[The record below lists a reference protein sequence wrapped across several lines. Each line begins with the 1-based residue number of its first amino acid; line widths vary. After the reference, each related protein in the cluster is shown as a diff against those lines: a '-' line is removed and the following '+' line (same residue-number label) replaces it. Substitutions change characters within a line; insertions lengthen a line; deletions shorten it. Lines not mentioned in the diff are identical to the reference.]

1 MNYNVKGTVLMQVTV
16 SEAEGLTK
24 KLKIVLPKE
33 DVSKE
38 LDAGF
43 SKVKRDAH
51 IKGFRKGKV
60 PRHILEKTYG
70 QQVRAEVAEKL
81 VQETYF
87 DAVEKEK
94 LDVVAH
100 PEIKSPVFED
110 DGSFSYEAEVDTR
123 PQFELGQY
131 KGLEIEKVKIT
142 ISEEAVNAE
151 IEKLRKETAP
161 LRSVE
166 DRNAGEG
173 DIVIVDFDGFHEGE
187 QMKQVHGE
195 NVNVDIGS
203 GRHGREFENSLI
215 GLKKGEETSVEVDF
229 TADSPNPV
237 LAGKKVEFKINVKDV
252 KERVLPD
259 LDDEFA
265 KDVGEEFETLAALR
279 DQVHEKLFDESEQA
293 REGDLL
299 DRIMQNLVEANE
311 FEVPS
316 RLVQH
321 EINEYINQTEET
333 LKRGGMTLESAGIN
347 RAEAGE
353 RYRDTAVK
361 RVRGDFILK
370 KIAELEDIKVLD
382 EDLNEGFARIAKQY
396 NMTVSE
402 VKGYFK
408 SRDDMLPFINELLN
422 EKILKFL
429 SEETNF
435 IDVDPDEEKF
445 SEADSAKA
453 EETTENQESGE

>member
-1 MNYNVKGTVLMQVTV
+1 MQITIDEVG
-16 SEAEGLTK
+16 ELTK

-33 DVSKE
+33 EVNKE

-43 SKVKRDAH
+43 KKIKNDANV
-51 IKGFRKGKV
+51 KGFRRGKV

-100 PEIKSPVFED
+100 PEIKSPVFEE

-123 PQFELGQY
+123 PQFELGEY
-131 KGLEIEKVKIT
+131 KGLEIEK
-142 ISEEAVNAE
+142 EEIIVTEDGIDNA
-151 IEKLRKETAP
+151 IERMRKENAP

-166 DRNAGEG
+166 DRAAQEN
-173 DIVIVDFDGFHEGE
+173 DIAIVDFDGFHDGE
-187 QMKQVHGE
+187 QLKEIHGE
-195 NVNVDIGS
+195 NVNVDIGT
-203 GRHGREFENSLI
+203 GRHGQEFENKLV
-215 GLKKGEETSVEVDF
+215 GMKKGNESSVEVDF
-229 TADSPNPV
+229 TADSPNPI
-237 LAGKKVEFKINVKDV
+237 LAGKNLEFKINMKDI

-265 KDVGEEFETLAALR
+265 KDAGEDFETLAALR
-279 DQVHEKLFDESEQA
+279 AHISEQILDEKDQA
-293 REGDLL
+293 RAGGLL
-299 DRIMQNLVEANE
+299 DKIMQKLVDAHD

-316 RLVQH
+316 RLVQY
-321 EINEYINQTEET
+321 EINDYIKQTEET
-333 LKRGGMTLESAGIN
+333 LKRGGLTLESAGVN
-347 RAEAGE
+347 RAEAEE

-370 KIAELEDIKVLD
+370 KIAEVEDIKVLD
-382 EDLNEGFARIAKQY
+382 EDLNNGFDRIAKQY
-396 NMTVSE
+396 NMTISE

-408 SRDDMLPFINELLN
+408 SRDDMLPFISELLN
-422 EKILKFL
+422 EKILNFL
-429 SEETNF
+429 SEESKF
-435 IDVDPDEEKF
+435 IEIPAGQEEQPSG
-445 SEADSAKA
+445 SEAEKA
-453 EETTENQESGE
+453 EESKENQEKSGE